1 MAEPPVFLLAV
12 LPVFLLAVPPVLR
25 APSGPPARSPSA
37 LRASLGASVRS
48 PARPRT
54 RRRPPHWW
62 LVVRVDWSGP
72 LHLQPSHALIAGHST
87 NFACNSLVTISNLV
101 FTALELQRFLT
112 WLNLR
117 PIELH
122 ATFGGALAVRRR
134 PPHWWL
140 VVRGVWC
147 VVPGRI
153 LLLPRA
159 KHLFPRTCPSGPI
172 GIGCAHLD
180 RLCASG

>member
-1 MAEPPVFLLAV
+1 MNTEPFCT
-12 LPVFLLAVPPVLR
+12 LR
-25 APSGPPARSPSA
+25 KQPA
-37 LRASLGASVRS
+37 GAQVGGECGS
-48 PARPRT
+48 PARLPTNVARN
-54 RRRPPHWW
+54 
-62 LVVRVDWSGP
+62 
-72 LHLQPSHALIAGHST
+72 SHVNL
-87 NFACNSLVTISNLV
+87 SNLEI
-101 FTALELQRFLT
+101 TSLELQRFLT

-134 PPHWWL
+134 LHTGARGAWR
-140 VVRGVWC
+140 VVRGAR
-147 VVPGRI
+147 RI